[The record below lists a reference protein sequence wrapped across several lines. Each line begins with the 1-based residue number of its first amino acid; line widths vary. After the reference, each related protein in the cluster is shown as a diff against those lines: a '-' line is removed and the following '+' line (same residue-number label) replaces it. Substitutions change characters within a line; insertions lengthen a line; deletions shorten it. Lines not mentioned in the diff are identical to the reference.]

1 VALMRPAVRIGAAAA
16 HRKSLVPGYGVPDGR
31 LTSKGY
37 GLTHSVEP
45 NATPEG
51 RAHNGRVELSRP
63 CGTQK

>member
-1 VALMRPAVRIGAAAA
+1 MRQAVRIGGAAAVG
-16 HRKSLVPGYGVPDGR
+16 KSLASGYSVPEGR

-37 GLTHSVEP
+37 GLTHSVET

-51 RAHNGRVELSRP
+51 RAHNRHVELSRP